1 MPKTKIKVPEI
12 KELFK
17 ADVHFGHQVRRWNPK
32 MEPFIFEAR
41 KGIHVINLEKTHE
54 GLHSA
59 AEFLYATA
67 KEGKQIIFVG
77 TKRQVVDLIKG
88 EALYCGALY
97 VNLRW
102 LGGTITNYSVI
113 KNKIDELANM
123 LKKRDEGEFEKYTK
137 KERLL
142 LDRKIEKLENSVG
155 GLSNIKGLP
164 SALVIIDA
172 HRERTSVREAN
183 RKNIPTVALIDTDT
197 DPTGID
203 YPIPGNDDAIKSV
216 SLILKTLS
224 TAIKEG
230 YADFAKEVEK
240 SREGEKAGEEAKKE
254 ITVEK
259 KQEEPKEG
267 VLKTKVSKKEVKKSP
282 TKKAPSKKATTKKV
296 KAPEKVK
303 RAKAKK

>member
-17 ADVHFGHQVRRWNPK
+17 ADIHLGHQVRRWNPK
-32 MEPFIFEAR
+32 MEPFIYEAH

-54 GLHSA
+54 GLQSA

-77 TKRQVVDLIKG
+77 TKRQIVDLIKS
-88 EALYCGALY
+88 EAIYCGALY

-102 LGGTITNYSVI
+102 LGGTLTNYSVI

-123 LKKRDEGEFEKYTK
+123 LKKRDGGEFEKYTK

-164 SALVIIDA
+164 ATLVIVDA
-172 HRERTSVREAN
+172 RREKTSIREAN
-183 RKNIPTVALIDTDT
+183 RKNIPVVALIDTDT
-197 DPTGID
+197 DPTGVD

-224 TAIKEG
+224 TAIKDG
-230 YADFAKEVEK
+230 HADFGKDA
-240 SREGEKAGEEAKKE
+240 EEAKEEKKVEGEVKE
-254 ITVEK
+254 EAKEEVVVEK
-259 KQEEPKEG
+259 KQEKAKEAEI
-267 VLKTKVSKKEVKKSP
+267 KTRISKKEP
-282 TKKAPSKKATTKKV
+282 KKAPVKKAATKKV
-296 KAPEKVK
+296 KKPDTEK
-303 RAKAKK
+303 